1 MYSRA
6 SLAGRGGSSAD
17 QNLVCLPLFLLS
29 CVLLVSTSFD
39 TRVHGTAVRD
49 DAAGLARSLVLLFSL
64 PVHLILSFPFPYLGR
79 HPHLAAATLATG

>member
-1 MYSRA
+1 MYSRD

-49 DAAGLARSLVLLFSL
+49 DPVDLAHSLARSLVLS
-64 PVHLILSFPFPYLGR
+64 PCPSYPSPSLILDDIPISQPLP
-79 HPHLAAATLATG
+79 

>member
-49 DAAGLARSLVLLFSL
+49 DAAGLARSLARSFSCSL
-64 PVHLILSFPFPYLGR
+64 SLSILSYLFPSVILDDIPISQPL
-79 HPHLAAATLATG
+79 P